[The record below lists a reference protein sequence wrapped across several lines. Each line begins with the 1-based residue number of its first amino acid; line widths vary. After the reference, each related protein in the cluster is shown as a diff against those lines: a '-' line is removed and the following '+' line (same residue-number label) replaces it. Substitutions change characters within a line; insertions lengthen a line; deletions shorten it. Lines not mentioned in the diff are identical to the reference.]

1 MHSHLKSF
9 FKKYPNWQAMN
20 LNKYSQTLNNPISF
34 HYSFL
39 VSPEPALSAV
49 NYISADLNFVP
60 FAAEWDAP
68 LLFQGRFGWCW
79 TMKHFIL
86 GLAL

>member
-9 FKKYPNWQAMN
+9 LKKYPNWQAIN

-60 FAAEWDAP
+60 FAAEWDA
-68 LLFQGRFGWCW
+68 
-79 TMKHFIL
+79 
-86 GLAL
+86 LAAIHLYSFREDLVGVGQ